1 MGFGI
6 PVGYWI
12 KDAMYPW
19 SYELLEPIFN
29 DQDEFF
35 SASYT
40 KSIWDEHQ
48 KGTRNWGQLL
58 WGILMYRLWLQSN
71 NS

>member
-48 KGTRNWGQLL
+48 KGD
-58 WGILMYRLWLQSN
+58 
-71 NS
+71 